1 MPQQEGERLDSWKEI
16 AAYLGRDL
24 RTVRRWE
31 KDKRLPVHRVP
42 GGERRAVFAYRA
54 QIDAW
59 LENLDGDESVSSSS
73 EAGPASRVGSS
84 AQVSSDP
91 NPFSVPVSTQPGP
104 GAPPTAPA
112 GFQFGRTALLVA
124 LLAFACFAALGSFIL
139 RSRGNGLPIPTTD
152 HPSSTD
158 DSKPEI
164 SSVTPILPQARQ
176 RIVIQGRGFGLHVPY
191 AHTDTPYLAIRDDTA
206 RWAAGRVVPHNWD
219 EVMLDVE
226 SWTDDRIV
234 ISGFSGDYG
243 KNGWKL
249 TEGDDVEI
257 AVWNPQNGVGPA
269 RYHVHVAPPPAE
281 R

>member
-31 KDKRLPVHRVP
+31 RDKRLPVHRVP
-42 GGERRAVFAYRA
+42 GGERRSVFAYRA

-59 LENLDGDESVSSSS
+59 LENHDGDESVSSYR
-73 EAGPASRVGSS
+73 EAGQSASVAPAP
-84 AQVSSDP
+84 Q
-91 NPFSVPVSTQPGP
+91 SVAAAPEPKAIPV
-104 GAPPTAPA
+104 APA
-112 GFQFGRTALLVA
+112 GFQFGRRAFLAALLTFA
-124 LLAFACFAALGSFIL
+124 GFAILLSFAL
-139 RSRGNGLPIPTTD
+139 RSRGRAPL
-152 HPSSTD
+152 STD

-191 AHTDTPYLAIRDDTA
+191 ARTDTPYLAIRDDTA
-206 RWAAGRVVPHNWD
+206 HWAAGRLVPHNWD

-226 SWTDDRIV
+226 SWTDEQIV

-249 TEGDDVEI
+249 AEGDDLEI

-269 RYHVHVAPPPAE
+269 RYRVHVASSSTG

>member
-1 MPQQEGERLDSWKEI
+1 MLQQEGERLDSWKEI

-31 KDKRLPVHRVP
+31 KEKRLPVHRVP

-59 LENLDGDESVSSSS
+59 LENLDGDESVSSYR
-73 EAGPASRVGSS
+73 EAGQSASVAPAP
-84 AQVSSDP
+84 Q
-91 NPFSVPVSTQPGP
+91 SVAAAPGP
-104 GAPPTAPA
+104 KAIPVAPA
-112 GFQFGRTALLVA
+112 GLQFGRTAFLAA
-124 LLAFACFAALGSFIL
+124 LLTFACFAILLSFVL
-139 RSRGNGLPIPTTD
+139 RSRGRALL
-152 HPSSTD
+152 STD

-164 SSVTPILPQARQ
+164 SSVSPILPQARQ

-191 AHTDTPYLAIRDDTA
+191 ANTDTPYLAIRDDSA
-206 RWAAGRVVPHNWD
+206 RWAAGRILPHNWD
-219 EVMLDVE
+219 EVMLNVE
-226 SWTDDRIV
+226 SWTDNQIV
-234 ISGFSGDYG
+234 ITGFSGDYG

-249 TEGDDVEI
+249 TAGDKLEI

-269 RYHVHVAPPPAE
+269 LYHVRVL